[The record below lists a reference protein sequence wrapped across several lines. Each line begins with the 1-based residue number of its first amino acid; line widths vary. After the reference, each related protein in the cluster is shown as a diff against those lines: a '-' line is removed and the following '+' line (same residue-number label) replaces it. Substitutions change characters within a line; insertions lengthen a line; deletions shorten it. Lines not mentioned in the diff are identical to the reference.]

1 MLTEVLI
8 KITDIS
14 PIQQLASR
22 TPKYCYKH
30 SNHVSWSLFY
40 CCEDTMTKET
50 LIKESI
56 SLELAFSFRALIHYF
71 GGKHGSGAV
80 AENFTF
86 LILRQQGGVG
96 ERGLA

>member
-1 MLTEVLI
+1 
-8 KITDIS
+8 
-14 PIQQLASR
+14 
-22 TPKYCYKH
+22 
-30 SNHVSWSLFY
+30 
-40 CCEDTMTKET
+40 MTKET